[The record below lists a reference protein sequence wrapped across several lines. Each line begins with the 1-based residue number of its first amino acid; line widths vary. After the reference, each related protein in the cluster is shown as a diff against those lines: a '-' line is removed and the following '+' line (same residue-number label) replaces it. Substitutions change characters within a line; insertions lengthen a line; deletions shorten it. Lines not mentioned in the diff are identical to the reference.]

1 MTEKLKKDSDNKDI
15 TEFTCSECDKKGECQ
30 KGRYVCA

>member
-1 MTEKLKKDSDNKDI
+1 MSKKLEKDTDNKNI
-15 TEFTCSECDKKGECQ
+15 TEFTCSNCNEKGECQ